1 MFKSTHV
8 RKKTT
13 FRRTMTTCLGTMM
26 SDSTKLYNTVQVQ
39 KLEAEL
45 QLVSVT
51 LTSDLRPPWWHGYIC
66 DWQSHILVH
75 SYWIITII
83 TD

>member
-1 MFKSTHV
+1 
-8 RKKTT
+8 
-13 FRRTMTTCLGTMM
+13 MTTCSGTMM

-51 LTSDLRPPWWHGYIC
+51 LTSDL
-66 DWQSHILVH
+66 
-75 SYWIITII
+75 
-83 TD
+83 